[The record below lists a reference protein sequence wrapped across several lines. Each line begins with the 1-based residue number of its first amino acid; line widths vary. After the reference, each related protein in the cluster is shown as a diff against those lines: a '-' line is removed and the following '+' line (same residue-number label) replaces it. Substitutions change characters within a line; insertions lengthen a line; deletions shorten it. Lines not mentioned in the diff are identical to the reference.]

1 MLKMRSSRKTDL
13 KNWPNI
19 SNVRF
24 ELTID
29 FTKDNEKSEEEFFR
43 YDGCPGDKVDN
54 IFRKSILDVL
64 GKHRILHMRLILGL

>member
-19 SNVRF
+19 SNIQF

-29 FTKDNEKSEEEFFR
+29 FMKDNGRNEEVFSCC
-43 YDGCPGDKVDN
+43 DGRPRDRIDN
-54 IFRKSILDVL
+54 IFRKLISDDLDKYQTPYI
-64 GKHRILHMRLILGL
+64 GPILGL